1 MQKHVDEIYFSQ
13 LQGRRIYDSAGT
25 AVGKVK
31 DIVVCWDGG
40 IPRVTG
46 IRHTGDIHKLIPAE
60 IVLEWNE
67 TGVKLLQ
74 TVDQTIIVDISQEE
88 LYVGKWLLDKQII
101 DLKGSKLVRVND
113 ILLSSSEQDGRQH
126 LSLIAADVGIRGL
139 LRRIGL
145 EFLAKNLENHY
156 ILWQSITP
164 LESKTGN
171 LKLNRDKNEFHKL
184 HPADIADL
192 VEEMDYNSRAA
203 FFKSLD
209 VEQAADALA
218 EMELDTQV
226 ELISQLDDSQASDLL
241 EEMPPDEA
249 ADILGEMSEEKSI
262 ELLRL
267 METDDAEEVKE
278 LMQYEEDTA
287 GGLMTTEYIGLPV
300 SLTAEQT
307 INRLRELAPAAETIY
322 YLYVIDD
329 SERLLGVLS
338 LRELIIAKPEA
349 TLDSLMHTK
358 LIAVHHEDNHRKV
371 AEIIHKYGL
380 LAVPVTDQQ
389 GVLLGII
396 TVDDVLDLLMPER
409 SMMDAMSI
417 YLNKR
422 AVRRG

>member
-1 MQKHVDEIYFSQ
+1 MQALMNEIYFSQ
-13 LQGRRIYDSAGT
+13 LQGRRIYDSVGN
-25 AVGKVK
+25 AVGRVK
-31 DIVVCWDGG
+31 DIVVRWDGD

-46 IRHTGDIHKLIPAE
+46 IRHTGDIHKLIPAD
-60 IVLEWNE
+60 IVLDWSG
-67 TGVKLLQ
+67 TGITLLK
-74 TVDQTIIVDISQEE
+74 TIDQIILADINQEE

-101 DLKGSKLVRVND
+101 DIKGSKLVRVND
-113 ILLSSSEQDGRQH
+113 ILLSCGDHEGRKH

-145 EFLAKNLENHY
+145 EFLAKNLENNY

-164 LESKTGN
+164 LESKKGS
-171 LKLNRDKNEFHKL
+171 LKLNQDKNEIKKI
-184 HPADIADL
+184 HPADIADI

-209 VEQAADALA
+209 AEQAAEALS

-226 ELISQLDDSQASDLL
+226 ELISRLEGSKASDLL

-249 ADILGEMSEEKSI
+249 ADILGEMPKEKST

-278 LMQYEEDTA
+278 LMEYEEDTA

-300 SLTAEQT
+300 SLTAQQT
-307 INRLRELAPAAETIY
+307 INRLRQLAPAAETIY

-329 SERLLGVLS
+329 SEKLLGVLS
-338 LRELIIAKPEA
+338 LRELIIANPEA
-349 TLDSLMHTK
+349 TIESIMHTK
-358 LIAVHHEDNHRKV
+358 LIAVNHDDNRKKV
-371 AEIIHKYGL
+371 AEIIHKYSL
-380 LAVPVTDQQ
+380 LAVPVTDEQ

-396 TVDDVLDLLMPER
+396 TVDDVLDFFMLER
-409 SMMDAMSI
+409 SEPDAMSI
-417 YLNKR
+417 YLKKR
-422 AVRRG
+422 AMRQG